1 MFFIPYDFDSSP
13 NHICF
18 EFYLAFGWGGY
29 FEAFTLWPRGL
40 VAANKT
46 LPYFYCGSVASWP
59 QRLFCRKY
67 FDLVEYL
74 NKRGY

>member
-29 FEAFTLWPRGL
+29 FEAFTLWPRGH
-40 VAANKT
+40 
-46 LPYFYCGSVASWP
+46 VASWP
-59 QRLFCRKY
+59 QIKLCPTFIVAAWPHGPKD
-67 FDLVEYL
+67 FFAENILI
-74 NKRGY
+74 